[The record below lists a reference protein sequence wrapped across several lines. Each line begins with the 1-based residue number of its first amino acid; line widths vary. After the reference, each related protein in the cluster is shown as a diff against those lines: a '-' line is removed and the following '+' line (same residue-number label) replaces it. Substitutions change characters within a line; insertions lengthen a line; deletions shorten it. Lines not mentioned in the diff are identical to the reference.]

1 MGRKKQPLKP
11 GPPSQPLRAQGKG
24 GRKRIPTSA
33 FDPAAGAAIAATLE
47 PEKTFTVEKL
57 VASRLKSGVKEY
69 LVRWEGYGDK
79 HDSWEPMENLS
90 NLVEEMAAFD
100 LAKEKETCRA
110 QQLWQQHLLQ
120 RQPARRRVHERRV
133 DRQYHNEP
141 LEWRRYRHALSS

>member
-33 FDPAAGAAIAATLE
+33 FDPAAGAAIAAALE

-90 NLVEEMAAFD
+90 NLVEEMAAFRSRKGEGN
-100 LAKEKETCRA
+100 LPCAAAVAAAHRPAAARPAPSPRA
-110 QQLWQQHLLQ
+110 P
-120 RQPARRRVHERRV
+120 R
-133 DRQYHNEP
+133 
-141 LEWRRYRHALSS
+141 